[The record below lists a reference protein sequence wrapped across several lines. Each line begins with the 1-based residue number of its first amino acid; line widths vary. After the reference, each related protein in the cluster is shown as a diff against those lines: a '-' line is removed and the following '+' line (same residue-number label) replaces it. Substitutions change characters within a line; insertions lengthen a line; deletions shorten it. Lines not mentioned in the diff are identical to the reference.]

1 MLISAIPSAAARPQP
16 TAAAGPG
23 RSQRVRGA
31 AAVLAT
37 AALTLGLIAAV
48 LVTVHPLEERVA
60 LKSDSA
66 SALFE
71 NALKSQQSDRAKHTA
86 AEQKLKAQVESSIA
100 YEDGLTEKNSKPLS
114 DSALFKMAYKSQQED
129 LKKKDAAVAALK
141 QAATKTRTSI
151 PGLPTSKSARLSDAK
166 LFEAAL
172 KEQNDERNKDKAA
185 LEQDVKAELKRK
197 AVHSYDSLKAQRTKM
212 KAELK
217 YILKADGDDTS
228 LSDKKASKPMLKV
241 KQARTQSLA
250 AVEQHTRHKAA
261 TALKEAHKHAPKQ
274 GGRQHQLGPGAQ
286 KPHTHAELPH
296 AKLPTDSKLYKDA
309 LAREGHQPKSV
320 HHSHHKKA
328 QAHAAMK
335 KKKAAQGLDTVAQ
348 EKQLVAFLDSAG
360 GSKPR
365 TIKLPH
371 SVENV
376 DKERKK
382 AKAEKAVQESQK
394 KIKTVVK
401 LAAKYRTGRKETYQ
415 VGHGWAKSAIEDADH
430 TVKDAKDDWRRDEM
444 ARSNAIEAS
453 LVGTYILSKV
463 LCVVTL
469 HGKC

>member
-1 MLISAIPSAAARPQP
+1 LPAWGTRPRGMAPHPTMLISAMPSAAARPQP
-16 TAAAGPG
+16 SAAAGPG
-23 RSQRVRGA
+23 RSQRARGA

-37 AALTLGLIAAV
+37 AALTLGVIAAV
-48 LVTVHPLEERVA
+48 LVTVHPLEERAA

-100 YEDGLTEKNSKPLS
+100 HEDGLTEENAKPLS
-114 DSALFKMAYKSQQED
+114 DSALFKIAYKSQQED

-141 QAATKTRTSI
+141 QAATKTKTSI
-151 PGLPTSKSARLSDAK
+151 PGLPTSKAARLSDAK

-172 KEQNDERNKDKAA
+172 KEQNDERNKDKTA

-197 AVHSYDSLKAQRTKM
+197 AAHSYDSLKAQRTKM

-228 LSDKKASKPMLKV
+228 LSDKKARKPVLKV

-250 AVEQHTRHKAA
+250 AVEQHKRHKAA

-274 GGRQHQLGPGAQ
+274 GGRQHQLGPGAE

-309 LAREGHQPKSV
+309 LAREGHKPKSV
-320 HHSHHKKA
+320 HHSHHKRAK
-328 QAHAAMK
+328 AHASM

-365 TIKLPH
+365 TIILPH
-371 SVENV
+371 GVENV
-376 DKERKK
+376 DKERKE

-401 LAAKYRTGRKETYQ
+401 LAAKYRTGRKETYK

-453 LVGTYILSKV
+453 LVGI
-463 LCVVTL
+463 
-469 HGKC
+469 